1 MVRYELTPHIFSKF
15 RKNNFTR
22 SSLFLIFQNVIGE
35 VYEVDDKML
44 TRLDIL
50 EDHPTFYEREV
61 DEIELIN
68 DDNQQTDGKP
78 EKIVKC
84 WVYFLKKYKP
94 ALLTENF
101 MTEYSSTGP
110 HGKPYL
116 ERYLREPGYHV
127 KAEVLV
133 NADVK
138 A

>member
-1 MVRYELTPHIFSKF
+1 MS
-15 RKNNFTR
+15 FT
-22 SSLFLIFQNVIGE
+22 FQNVIGE

-44 TRLDIL
+44 SRLDIL
-50 EDHPTFYEREV
+50 EDHPTFYEREI
-61 DEIELIN
+61 DEIKLIEDN
-68 DDNQQTDGKP
+68 DNQTNETP

-94 ALLTENF
+94 SLLTQDR
-101 MTEYSSTGP
+101 MIEYSSTGP

-116 ERYLREPGYHV
+116 ERYLRDPGYHAKV
-127 KAEVLV
+127 DVLI